1 MREPSAL
8 TRRQRAAKRTFD
20 LVVAVP
26 LLVLTSPVVAVAVV
40 AARISTGEPGIFR
53 QVRVGRDGRLFTVYK
68 VRTMRTVADR
78 TSTVTTRTDVRVT
91 RVGRIVRSLK
101 VDELPQLVNV
111 VRGDMSL
118 VGPRPDVPGFAD
130 LLQGD
135 DRLVLSVRPGITGP
149 ATLHFRHE
157 EDLLASVDDPEAYNL
172 EVVFPAKVRMNLRY
186 VRSWSVALDLRYL
199 ARTVRQVM
207 RRSADSGRMV
217 G

>member
-26 LLVLTSPVVAVAVV
+26 MLVLTSPVVAVAVV

>member
-40 AARISTGEPGIFR
+40 AARVSTGEPGIFR

-207 RRSADSGRMV
+207 RRSADGGRMV